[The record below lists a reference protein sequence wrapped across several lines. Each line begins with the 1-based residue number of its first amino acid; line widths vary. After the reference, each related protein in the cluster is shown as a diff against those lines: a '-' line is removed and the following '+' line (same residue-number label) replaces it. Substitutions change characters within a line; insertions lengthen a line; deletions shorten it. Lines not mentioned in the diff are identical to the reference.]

1 MNVNR
6 SLTAIELARVG
17 TALDSSNI
25 GRLETLGV
33 PSRGPVAA
41 AHSDVTFIFGQLIDG
56 LPEQIALLDEQWN
69 ILEVNPAWTK
79 TAALYGYDALRPGT
93 NYFDFLCERA
103 GEGHASA
110 QPVIDGIL
118 EIAQGARTS
127 FGFLYYGSD
136 RWEGHTFQLCVNRI
150 EVLGRCFATVTRYDV
165 TELVQLRRAR
175 ESYSHSVIEGQAE
188 ERRRMA
194 REVHDST
201 TQHLVGLG
209 FDIGQLKRS
218 TRSNR
223 MRDIVADME
232 LLLGEAQREIR
243 SLSFLAHPPLLQEQ
257 GLAGALDA
265 LVTGYERRT
274 GLKISFQM
282 AGKLVVG
289 WPIAEITIYRFVQEA
304 LSNVH
309 RHARATEVTVGVHF
323 RHSMIHTIVADNGTG
338 ISSFAQ
344 PGVGLS
350 GMRSRVAELGGRL
363 MIRPAF
369 PGTALIASLPLQPR
383 LGATGDLLLN
393 RP

>member
-6 SLTAIELARVG
+6 SLTASALARVD
-17 TALDSSNI
+17 AAPDNPNI
-25 GRLETLGV
+25 DPLETLGV
-33 PSRGPVAA
+33 PSLGPVAPP
-41 AHSDVTFIFGQLIDG
+41 HSDVTLIFAQLIVG
-56 LPEQIALLDEQWN
+56 LPEQIALLDQQWN
-69 ILEVNPAWTK
+69 ILAVNPAWTR
-79 TAALYGYDALRPGT
+79 TAALYGYDALRPGA
-93 NYFDFLCERA
+93 NYFNFLCERSA
-103 GEGHASA
+103 EGHASA

-118 EIAQGARTS
+118 EIAQGNRTS
-127 FGFLYYGSD
+127 FSFLYYGSD

-175 ESYSHSVIEGQAE
+175 ESYSHSMIEGQAE

-201 TQHLVGLG
+201 SQHLVGLG

-223 MRDIVADME
+223 TRDIVADME

-243 SLSFLAHPPLLQEQ
+243 SLSFLAHPPMLREL
-257 GLAGALDA
+257 GLAEALDA
-265 LVTGYERRT
+265 MVTGYERRT
-274 GLKISFQM
+274 GLKISLQM
-282 AGKLVVG
+282 AGRLVVG
-289 WPIAEITIYRFVQEA
+289 WRVAEVTIYRFVQEA

-309 RHARATEVTVGVHF
+309 RHARATEVTVSVHS
-323 RHSMIHTIVADNGTG
+323 RHSMIHTVVADNGTG
-338 ISSFAQ
+338 PLSFAQ

-350 GMRSRVAELGGRL
+350 GMRARVAELGGRL

-369 PGTALIASLPLQPR
+369 PGTALIASLPVQPR
-383 LGATGDLLLN
+383 LGATGDLSLN